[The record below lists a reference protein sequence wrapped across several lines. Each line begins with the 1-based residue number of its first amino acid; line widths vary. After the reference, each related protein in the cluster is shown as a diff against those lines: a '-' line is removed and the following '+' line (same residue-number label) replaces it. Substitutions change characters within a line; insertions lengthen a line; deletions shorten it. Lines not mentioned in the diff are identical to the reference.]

1 MRAQPEKLT
10 VRQIKEKTFIWL
22 TAAVSLAFAWML
34 WPFSGAIL
42 WATVLAVLFAPVN
55 RGILRSIPGRRN
67 LAALFTL
74 VIILMMVI
82 LPFLLI
88 ANLVFR
94 EAASVYK
101 SIAAGQFAPAIDIQT
116 LRGMLPGWLNSLLDS
131 IELPD
136 AALLRER
143 LLNALA
149 ESGQFLAGQAIN
161 IGQSTFHLVVSVS
174 VMLYLLFFLL
184 RDGRELARLIGEA
197 MPLSGELRQA
207 LFSRFALTI
216 NAIVKGSVVVALVQ
230 GTLGALV
237 LWMLDIRTPVLWGAV
252 MAFFALLPVVGTAL
266 VWGPIAI
273 FLLVSGAIW
282 KGTVLLAFGI
292 LVIGLVDNLLRP
304 ILIGKETRIP
314 DYLVLISTLGGIA
327 TFGPDGLV
335 AGPVIAA
342 LFLAAWS
349 VFPAV
354 TGERNYRGG
363 NIDGDQS

>member
-1 MRAQPEKLT
+1 MRQLKD
-10 VRQIKEKTFIWL
+10 KTFIWL

-55 RGILRSIPGRRN
+55 RGILKSIPGRRN

-74 VIILMMVI
+74 VIILVMVI

-88 ANLVFR
+88 SNLVFR

-101 SIAAGQFAPAIDIQT
+101 SIAAGRIAADIDVQT
-116 LRGMLPGWLNSLLDS
+116 LGEMLPDWLKGLVDR

-136 AALLRER
+136 AAALRAR

-161 IGQSTFHLVVSVS
+161 IGQSTFHLIVSVF

-197 MPLSGELRQA
+197 MPLSAGLRQA
-207 LFSRFALTI
+207 LFARFALTI
-216 NAIVKGSVVVALVQ
+216 NAIVKGSIVVALVQ
-230 GTLGALV
+230 GTLGALI
-237 LWMLDIRTPVLWGAV
+237 LWMLDIRAPVLWGAV
-252 MAFFALLPVVGTAL
+252 MAVFALLPVVGTGL

-273 FLLVSGAIW
+273 YLLASGAVW
-282 KGTVLLAFGI
+282 KGAVLLIYGV

-327 TFGPDGLV
+327 TFGPNGFV
-335 AGPVIAA
+335 VGPVIAA

-349 VFPAV
+349 VFPVV
-354 TGERNYRGG
+354 TGGRENRDENTDRPLT
-363 NIDGDQS
+363 